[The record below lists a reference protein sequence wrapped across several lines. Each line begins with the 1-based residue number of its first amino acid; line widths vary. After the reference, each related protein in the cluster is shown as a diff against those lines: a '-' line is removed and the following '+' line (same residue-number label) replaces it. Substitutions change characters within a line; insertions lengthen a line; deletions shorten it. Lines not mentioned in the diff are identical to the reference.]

1 MLGATFENPYHVS
14 RDDQNCHLPF
24 ACWTD
29 IPVVNK
35 TNDLTGFDV
44 KPKMMLINLETEMKA
59 HDESHEKL
67 GMLGATFEN
76 PFHVSRD
83 APVHGFKDI
92 PVVNKT
98 NDLTGF
104 AVKPKMMLIN
114 LESEMKAHDESHE
127 KLGMLGATFKNPFHV
142 SRDSKVVGFK
152 DIPVV
157 NKRNDL
163 TGFDVKP
170 KMIMLL

>member
-1 MLGATFENPYHVS
+1 MLGMMAPHFLNLVTEMKAHDESHEKLGMLGATFENPYHVS
-14 RDDQNCHLPF
+14 RDAPVHGF
-24 ACWTD
+24 KD

-44 KPKMMLINLETEMKA
+44 KPKMMLINLETEMKM
-59 HDESHEKL
+59 HDESHEQDHML
-67 GMLGATFEN
+67 GMM
-76 PFHVSRD
+76 
-83 APVHGFKDI
+83 APH
-92 PVVNKT
+92 
-98 NDLTGF
+98 L
-104 AVKPKMMLIN
+104 LN
-114 LESEMKAHDESHE
+114 LVSEMKAHDESHE